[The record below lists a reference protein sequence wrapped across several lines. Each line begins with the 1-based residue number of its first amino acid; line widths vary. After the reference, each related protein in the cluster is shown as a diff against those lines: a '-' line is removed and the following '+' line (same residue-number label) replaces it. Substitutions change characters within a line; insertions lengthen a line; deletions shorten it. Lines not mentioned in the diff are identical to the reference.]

1 MRAFASGP
9 GITTD
14 LSQVLGGTA
23 PLRVGGL
30 NAILMSEGQTT
41 L

>member
-1 MRAFASGP
+1 MRAFASGAS
-9 GITTD
+9 ITTD
-14 LSQVLGGTA
+14 LSQVPDGTA

-30 NAILMSEGQTT
+30 NAMFMSEVQTT